1 MWRVEVK
8 TGSSWAIFGKR
19 IGSCWNEH
27 FRRNQSPEAFA
38 FNKDLV
44 CFSSFNLLGF
54 WYLWVSDN
62 VLNIWKHLCC
72 LVLICAVHSGDFSWY
87 WCWVF
92 ILFLH
97 EWFGLD
103 LLNEIL
109 PSSAFIV
116 ATCHLFLFYF
126 YYFIILI
133 LKVLFLRLFYL
144 FFFYIYI
151 LQ

>member
-1 MWRVEVK
+1 MK
-8 TGSSWAIFGKR
+8 TGSSWAVFLER
-19 IGSCWNEH
+19 IGWCWNEH

-38 FNKDLV
+38 SNKDLV

-109 PSSAFIV
+109 PFSAFTV
-116 ATCHLFLFYF
+116 ATCHFFILFLLF
-126 YYFIILI
+126 YYFNFKSFVSSIILFI
-133 LKVLFLRLFYL
+133 LFLH
-144 FFFYIYI
+144 IYSPI
-151 LQ
+151 TL